1 MFDDVAITFYN
12 NVVAA
17 YDEYVANRDAASAG
31 QNRHIRSAVTA
42 AIALYHFREHL
53 PDTLKPSYRAAIQAC
68 PEYRLVQ
75 GVANAGKHKSVDRLD
90 PLVGSAADI
99 RELIVCTRFCDDRG
113 EYSDVQTKVI
123 VACTDG
129 KTQDLDPA
137 LTRVL
142 NYWGDFLHSNGVVAF
157 KERPEKPLPG
167 HILVSRDDARMR
179 FDLEALQGI
188 DFRQNLQFQEFDQS
202 AGIAMPLNLDGADI
216 KFQLYKAPRQ
226 ILDFTMTHP
235 DFGAVTVSLE
245 FTDAENHNYHG
256 LQTDEE
262 REEFKRTII
271 STRGSELQSLLQA
284 AIIDRRA
291 STIAPDPDHK
301 A

>member
-17 YDEYVANRDAASAG
+17 YDEYVANRDATSAG

-42 AIALYHFREHL
+42 AIALYHYREHL
-53 PDTLKPSYRAAIQAC
+53 PDTIKPGYRAAIQAC
-68 PEYRLVQ
+68 PEYRLIQ
-75 GVANAGKHKSVDRLD
+75 GVANAGKHKSVDRFD

-99 RELIVCTRFCDDRG
+99 RELIVCTRFCDNEG

-129 KTQDLDPA
+129 KTQNLDPA

-142 NYWGDFLHSNGVVAF
+142 NYWGDLLDSNGLVAF
-157 KERPEKPLPG
+157 KKRPEKPLPG
-167 HILVSRDDARMR
+167 HIFVDRNDARMGL
-179 FDLEALQGI
+179 DLEALQGI
-188 DFRQNLQFQEFDQS
+188 DFRQNFQFQEFDQNTGN
-202 AGIAMPLNLDGADI
+202 AVPLNLDGAEVE
-216 KFQLYKAPRQ
+216 FQLYKPPRQ
-226 ILDFTMTHP
+226 ILDLTMTHP

-256 LQTDEE
+256 LQTDDE

-271 STRGSELQSLLQA
+271 STRRSELQSLLQA

-291 STIAPDPDHK
+291 SAIAPDPDHK